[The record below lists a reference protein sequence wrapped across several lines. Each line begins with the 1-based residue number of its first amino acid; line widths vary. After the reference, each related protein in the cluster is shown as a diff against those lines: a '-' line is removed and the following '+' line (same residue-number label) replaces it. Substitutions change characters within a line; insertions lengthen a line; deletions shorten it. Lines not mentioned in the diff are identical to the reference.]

1 MEFIL
6 QSILGF
12 LGGLGIFLYGTHLLS
27 NGLQQ
32 LAASKMRMYLTK
44 LTNTR
49 LKGVFS
55 GIVTTFFLQSSTVTA
70 ILIVGLVGS
79 SAITLSQAF
88 GVVLGS
94 AIGTTLTVQILT
106 FNISV
111 YSSIFIFLGAVFIIF
126 VKQSNWKV
134 IGLLLLSIGFI
145 FFGIHMISS
154 SLEPLSENPHFLHSL
169 TSISKNPLLFGL
181 IAMVLTVLFHSS
193 AAMIVIGIAFVS
205 TGVLSVHAI
214 LPLVIGANV
223 GSTIPVIVTSLT
235 TNLEGKKLAI
245 FNFVFK
251 CSGAILA
258 FVLLP
263 WLTHY
268 VDLLPGNAERQ
279 IANFHTLFNII
290 IAALFFPLLPLVA
303 RVFEKIFPTKLEE
316 EPVYTV
322 RLSESMLQVPD
333 EALNASKM
341 EITKLA
347 NKVHEDMIQRLSDY
361 LDGRH
366 EGGALR
372 QVEDLIDQSYIQI
385 QKYLLKLGQRDLTSE
400 QSNREVKLLNI
411 LNDIEHIGDT
421 VVRFIGVA
429 DKVSQKNVVFNEDD
443 VEALRKLM
451 GHIQT
456 TYENSLHAFD
466 NDDTKMAKGNIQ
478 YQSTIDQFEKDI
490 KFEHYNSLINHKE
503 NNPDISAVY
512 LDIVNQLLQVN
523 HHAMNISRTVL
534 GLI

>member
-1 MEFIL
+1 MTFIL
-6 QSILGF
+6 HSILGF

-32 LAASKMRMYLTK
+32 LAASKMRRYLTK

-55 GIVTTFFLQSSTVTA
+55 GIITTFFLQSSTVTA

-126 VKQSNWKV
+126 VKQSNFKV
-134 IGLLLLSIGFI
+134 IGLLLLSVGFI

-154 SLEPLSENPHFLHSL
+154 SLEPLSENPHFLHGL
-169 TSISKNPLLFGL
+169 ISISKNPLLFGM
-181 IAMVLTVLFHSS
+181 IAMALTALFHSS
-193 AAMIVIGIAFVS
+193 AAMIIIGIAFVT
-205 TGVLSVHAI
+205 TGVLSVHAVI
-214 LPLVIGANV
+214 PLVIGANV
-223 GSTIPVIVTSLT
+223 GSTIPVIITSLT
-235 TNLEGKKLAI
+235 TNIEGKKLAL
-245 FNFVFK
+245 FNFIFK
-251 CSGAILA
+251 CSGAVLA
-258 FVLLP
+258 FLLLP
-263 WLTHY
+263 WLSHY
-268 VDLLPGNAERQ
+268 VDLLPGNGQRQ
-279 IANFHTLFNII
+279 IANFHTSFNIV

-303 RVFEKIFPTKLEE
+303 KVFEKIFPKKQDAQA
-316 EPVYTV
+316 YTV
-322 RLSESMLQVPD
+322 HLSEGMLQVPD
-333 EALNASKM
+333 EALNASKV
-341 EITKLA
+341 EIAKLA
-347 NKVHEDMIQRLSDY
+347 RKVDQDMIQRLPDY
-361 LDGRH
+361 LDGYH
-366 EGGALR
+366 EAALL
-372 QVEDLIDQSYIQI
+372 QKVEELIDQSYIQI
-385 QKYLLKLGQRDLTSE
+385 QQYLLKLGQRDLTSE

-429 DKVSQKNVVFNEDD
+429 DKVSQKNVMFHSDD
-443 VEALRKLM
+443 LAALRKLM
-451 GHIQT
+451 GHIAK
-456 TYENSLHAFD
+456 TYENSLHAFNED
-466 NDDTKMAKGNIQ
+466 NTKVAKANIQ

-490 KFEHYNSLINHKE
+490 KFEHYNSLITKKE